1 VGVAELALRRRP
13 RRWTIE
19 PALAPLIAAAL
30 AVVAWLAGWRGS
42 DLPAA
47 LYRIALFHRH
57 GLTLWDSQWYGGHW
71 TLDYSVI
78 FPPIAGILGVV
89 VTEVACVAVAA
100 LSFDRLAVGA
110 FGRRARAGSIL
121 FALGTLVQVAIG
133 QLPFLMGEAFGLAAL
148 CLAMKGRWRWA
159 AALAACAAL
168 ASPLAGAFVALAAAA
183 WLLAEWPNHRW
194 QLIPFFGAAIIPVI
208 GSSLLFPGQGAMP
221 FPLKDWA
228 FSGGIFALTA
238 LFLPAKARV
247 LRIGCVLYL
256 GAFVLAFLLHTPVGG
271 NVERLG
277 EAFGP
282 GVALVALWPARRL
295 LLMVVAVPLIAL
307 QWGPAIA
314 ALSSDRV
321 DPSTKQ
327 AYFAPLVRYLADHS
341 DPSGRA
347 EIVPTALHW
356 EAAYAAT
363 DVPLAR
369 GWERQ
374 LDTAD
379 NPLFYGKAPLTP
391 ESYRAWLDNN
401 GVRFVA
407 LPDAKLDYA
416 GKAEGEIVRRGVPG
430 LVPVWHNA
438 HWRVFRVAGSPGIV
452 SGPAVPVRIEGGNV
466 KLNVTA
472 PGAVLV
478 RVRYNA
484 NWSVVSGSA
493 CLSQGPQGWL
503 LARATAPGPLQLEL
517 KLVGANTGSC

>member
-1 VGVAELALRRRP
+1 MAELALHRRARG
-13 RRWTIE
+13 WAIE

-47 LYRIALFHRH
+47 LYRISLFHRH

-78 FPPIAGILGVV
+78 FPPIAGIIGVQA
-89 VTEVACVAVAA
+89 TEVACVAVAA
-100 LSFDRLAVGA
+100 LSFDQLAVGA

-148 CLAMKGRWRWA
+148 SLAMKGRWRWA

-183 WLLAEWPNHRW
+183 WLLSAWPDHRR
-194 QLIPFFGAAIIPVI
+194 QLIPLLGAAIIPVI

-221 FPLKDWA
+221 FPFKDWA
-228 FSGGIFALTA
+228 FSGGVFALTA
-238 LFLPAKARV
+238 VLLPKQARV
-247 LRIGCVLYL
+247 LRIGCALYL
-256 GAFVLAFLLHTPVGG
+256 LAFALAFFLHTPVGG
-271 NVERLG
+271 NIERLG
-277 EAFGP
+277 EAFGL

-295 LLMVVAVPLIAL
+295 LLPVVAVPLIIL
-307 QWGPAIA
+307 QWGPALA
-314 ALSSDRV
+314 ALSTNRV
-321 DPSTKQ
+321 DPSTRQ
-327 AYFAPLVRYLADHS
+327 SYFTPLVRYLTAND
-341 DPSGRA
+341 DPPGRV
-347 EIVPTALHW
+347 EIVPTQLHW

-363 DVPLAR
+363 SVELAR

-379 NPLFYGKAPLTP
+379 NPLFYGKAPLTDAT
-391 ESYRAWLDNN
+391 YREWLLDN

-407 LPDAKLDYA
+407 LPDVSLDYA
-416 GKAEGEIVRRGVPG
+416 GKAEGQLVRRGVPG

-438 HWRVFRVAGSPGIV
+438 DWRVFRVDGSTGIV
-452 SGPAVPVRIEGGNV
+452 SGPAVPVVIDGGNV
-466 KLNVTA
+466 KLDVTA
-472 PGAVLV
+472 PGDVLV
-478 RVRYNA
+478 RVHYNA
-484 NWSVVSGSA
+484 SWSVVSGSA

-503 LARATAPGPLQLEL
+503 LARATAPGPLQLQL
-517 KLVGANTGSC
+517 KLVGAHNGSC